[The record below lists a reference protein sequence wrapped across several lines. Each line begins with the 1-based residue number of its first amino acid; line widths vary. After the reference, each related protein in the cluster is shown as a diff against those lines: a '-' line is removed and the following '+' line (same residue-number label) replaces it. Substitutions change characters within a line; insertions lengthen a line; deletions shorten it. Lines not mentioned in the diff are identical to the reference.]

1 MSESTTTRMPG
12 ATVPAASNDRATKPI
27 WQIVA
32 MLKME
37 LLALRRNWTATAMSV
52 VTPLIIAVLLV
63 SEYGGETVSGVR
75 RVVSVTTLIMVFLV
89 HHHLTTVYASRRQ
102 ELVLKRLRAG
112 LASDRTILFGTASST
127 VAIFLAQFVLLV
139 IYAVLVPGLPVPR
152 NPLVM
157 AVALLFGSAIMAG
170 FSAALS
176 AVTRSSEAAM
186 LTTLPTVVIFLG
198 TPGAMVPLGALPESV
213 ERVLWFLPNGPFTE
227 VMRVGWLG
235 STDEGQAL
243 GFAGVLVETLPSFGV
258 LLVWLAVALF
268 LADRY
273 FRWEPRHG

>member
-1 MSESTTTRMPG
+1 MRETMTPQAPTTAFG
-12 ATVPAASNDRATKPI
+12 DHATQPF

-32 MLKME
+32 LLKME

-52 VTPLIIAVLLV
+52 VAPLMIAIMLV
-63 SEYGGETVSGVR
+63 SSYGGQTVPGVR
-75 RVVSVTTLIMVFLV
+75 RVVSVTTLVMVFLV

-112 LASDRTILFGTASST
+112 LAADRTILLGTATST
-127 VAIFLAQFVLLV
+127 VLMFLAQFVV
-139 IYAVLVPGLPVPR
+139 VASYAVWVLGLPAPR

-157 AVALLFGSAIMAG
+157 AGALLLGSAIMAA

-186 LTTLPTVVIFLG
+186 LTTLPTVVIFLA
-198 TPGAMVPLGALPESV
+198 TPGALMPLGALPESL

-227 VMRVGWLG
+227 IMRVGWLAR
-235 STDEGQAL
+235 TDQGQAL
-243 GFAGVLVETLPSFGV
+243 NLTETMVDTLPSFGV
-258 LLVWLAVALF
+258 LLAWLVVSLL
-268 LADRY
+268 LARRY

>member
-1 MSESTTTRMPG
+1 MSGTMTTPSPTTA
-12 ATVPAASNDRATKPI
+12 ATSGDRATRPI
-27 WQIVA
+27 WQMAA

-37 LLALRRNWTATAMSV
+37 LLALRRSWTSTAMSV
-52 VTPLIIAVLLV
+52 VTPLMIALLLV
-63 SEYGGETVSGVR
+63 SEYRGQTVPGVR

-127 VAIFLAQFVLLV
+127 VAIFLAQFLALAV
-139 IYAVLVPGLPVPR
+139 YAVLVLDLPMPR

-157 AVALLFGSAIMAG
+157 VVALLFGSSIMAA

-176 AVTRSSEAAM
+176 AITRSSEAAM
-186 LTTLPTVVIFLG
+186 LTTLPTVVIFLA
-198 TPGAMVPLGALPESV
+198 TPGALLPLGALPESL

-235 STDEGQAL
+235 RTDEGQTL
-243 GFAGVLVETLPSFGV
+243 SFAGTFIETLPSFGV
-258 LLVWLAVALF
+258 LLVWLVVSLLMAG
-268 LADRY
+268 RY